1 MNAVI
6 FRPATLQDLPIL
18 LEFEQAIVEAERP
31 FDPNLKAEGVTYYDL
46 KELIERPDAVLIV
59 GTNNGAIITSGY
71 VLIKAAANHL
81 QFTHYAYAGFMY
93 TEPAFRGKG
102 INRLLV
108 DQLTNWAKAQG
119 VFEMR
124 LDVYAENAAALRAY
138 EKVGFEKLLV
148 KMRLDLRE

>member
-1 MNAVI
+1 MDTII
-6 FRPATLQDLPIL
+6 FRPATLKDLPTL
-18 LEFEQAIVEAERP
+18 LQFEQAIVEAERP
-31 FDPNLKAEGVTYYDL
+31 FDPSLKAEGVTYYDL
-46 KELIERPDAVLIV
+46 TKLIKRTDAAVIV
-59 GTNNGAIITSGY
+59 GTVNDTVITSGY
-71 VLIKAAANHL
+71 VLIKAASDHL

-108 DQLTNWAKAQG
+108 NQLTDWAKAQG
-119 VFEMR
+119 VSEMR

-148 KMRLDLRE
+148 NMRLDLRD